1 MEAWLSGLLAQFRQ
15 RKAHSD
21 GQHAP
26 KKQKKKKKVS
36 NTKDEESVQEGL
48 DIDQSQGEDASPH
61 SCQRGAAAA
70 SDFAIVRTLH
80 SDELIKHDQMYTTEL
95 ESEISTT
102 ADDYSSEVN
111 GCSFL
116 TRTEVPAD
124 FIREEEFGFGENYS
138 ELGIQHS
145 IARLEMMENELAGKQ
160 QEIEELNR
168 ELEEMRA
175 AYGTEGLQQ
184 LQEFEAAI
192 KKRDDIITQLTAN
205 LQQARKEKDET
216 MREFLELTEQSQK
229 LQIQFQHLQASE
241 ALRNT
246 SHSSTAADLLQAKQQ
261 ILAYQQQLEEQEQ
274 LLKNYQVKNEDF
286 ELQVSL
292 LQQRVAAFETEKC
305 KTEEDFTKRKLRE
318 KETAIEELEAKILEE
333 EENIFILQK
342 KLSAAEKSLE
352 EVKEEILQKNQE
364 IQNVRVE
371 LSSSKQKERQ
381 CSDEIKQLM
390 GTVEELQKRYHKD
403 SQHDNDI
410 VERMELEAQRRLA
423 DLRAELEEVHGQQIV
438 QMKQELVREHTM
450 EIEKLLAQ
458 QKADMERTLSL
469 HSGNTNED
477 QMHLMN
483 IAINELNLMLQ
494 EATYQ
499 KEKVRQDLSQQ
510 LEILSSEKSALQNKV
525 EDLCQELDFA
535 REQIQR
541 AKQTINERE
550 SKLHEVDQLQ
560 ITTAELRAQLAAA
573 SEIREELEEKHEAEV
588 TNYKIKLEML
598 EREKDAVLGRM
609 AESQE
614 AELERLRTHLLF
626 SHEEELSKLRD
637 DLQQEHRIN
646 TENLKDN
653 MIMQS
658 KQQLDDLQ
666 NEMSKKM
673 EAMQFENENLIAKQ
687 SELTL
692 EIARLKDLQESIV
705 NSKSEE
711 MMLQIQDLQ
720 NEIEVLRLEEKEKGT
735 LEQEV
740 QVLQLKT
747 ELLEKQMKERE
758 DSLQEKCTLLETQ
771 NNFLED
777 KSNALKEK
785 LKKYSI
791 KNTEESFTDGI
802 SSESEEFDLQNRI
815 DNLIAENE
823 KLVKQDIELKEEIER
838 LQNSFSFAEH
848 NYQELQKTHASLLKV
863 KLDLEESK
871 DKREAEYEAKLR
883 ALTEEIQHLQG
894 DTSVVLKSQ
903 STIVCGKREKILRSE
918 TFDVEE
924 VVEKDTTELMEK
936 LEVTQREKLE
946 LSLRLSDLS
955 EQLKLKSSQIC
966 LLNEEVR
973 SLKQDKEHMSVKC
986 KELEVLVSHR
996 LEENMNSYEHETKY
1010 PNGGLQTGHPR
1021 VCEHTGFVPD
1031 SYKDYDKAIREEKL
1045 IANQSVVHHVPVEE
1059 TIELSISEPESLLD
1073 NFHKMND
1080 GLAGGSSCLNHLQSE
1095 SELQEQLDMLK
1106 SEQSD
1111 LKLQMEAQ
1119 RICLSLVYSA
1129 HVDQVRECMENEKEN
1144 ALSALKEELQS
1155 HHAQELN
1162 ELMKNQLDLQNVK
1175 NQNLDEEGQS
1185 PWVHLERLS
1194 KTVAEEC
1201 SKLTQSLC
1209 SVQLENVSPAVESG
1223 AGEREQS
1230 NSVLISRTEAQALQ
1244 GTLQILLSKIME
1256 EYHRLLDYHS
1266 KFVKDRKKLEEQ
1278 EASFAEYNGK
1288 ESNCLQQSVE
1298 CLPTPSQDLAD
1309 LKVRSP
1315 CWEDMD
1321 NFKTRLEEQ
1330 HAQEVK
1336 RLRSYF
1342 HQQLK
1347 ETEERYTAEIVHLQS
1362 RLQDASV
1369 ASDCFSISVES
1380 QENEVKQ
1387 NGKNTKSSRQQC
1399 TENPEELTNDIA
1411 VTEFLEEQYQEKLLQ
1426 EVAKVVVTMSV
1437 EFAQKNELA
1446 RIANLKEEEM
1456 LSVVPIETQ
1465 QENNFTRKECLEKFD
1480 SASLLISMPNYEESK
1495 SLSREI
1501 SEECGEISSL
1511 EGQFQPDV
1519 KPAKTFGL
1527 HNFDSTISSLND
1539 RELMQ
1544 NTSLIQNEVSTSS
1557 IVSSSQRSLYEE
1569 RLEDMR
1575 QELVRQ
1581 HQEHQQATEI
1591 LKQGHMKQM
1600 ELQKENQ
1607 EILLAELD
1615 RLKVQLAESDTLDS
1629 ESIIT
1634 EREQMLLEELES
1646 LKEQLLAGREK
1657 LPCELK
1663 TSGTQTQSENV
1674 SQNES
1679 KEKIGEGED
1688 EGKHEG
1694 TSPDILS
1701 KERCALQKANN
1712 RLLKILLEVVKTTVA
1727 VEETI
1732 GRHVVGLLD
1741 RSSKCQLPFK
1751 SLAWETRAEDSTKPS
1766 ICVAYEAEKAS
1777 SSYHGSDVEGD
1788 GPSMWSEVT
1797 DEGLE
1802 LSQYLT
1808 EHGFAGVEVDPK
1820 NEELVL
1826 NISSRLQ
1833 AAVEK
1838 LLETINETTNQLEH
1852 AKVTQTE
1859 LMRESFKQEQEAT
1872 ELLRCQEELQERLD
1886 GEVKAREQ
1894 LALELSKAENL
1905 IDGYADEKS
1914 LLEEQ
1919 IQEKTDAIDHLEQE
1933 LLCTGNKLQELEA
1946 ERQQL
1951 QEEKELLFR
1960 QKDAMKADAGP
1971 VEQRLVDAAVDAASQ
1986 AELLAETEK
1995 LMKEKIEVQRQA
2007 EKEYDYLQKQVKAL
2021 ETDVEEQVSR
2031 YLELEH
2037 EKNAELMDLRRQ
2049 NQALEKQ
2056 LEKTKK
2062 FLDEQA
2068 IDREHERDVFQQ
2080 EIVKL
2085 EQQLKIPQRFQPV
2098 NEHQNREVE
2107 QLTNHLKE
2115 KTDKCSE
2122 LLLSKEQL
2130 QRDVQERNE
2139 EIEKLECR
2147 IRELEQ
2153 ALMISADSLQKVEER
2168 KQFGSTT
2175 IRGELPLEAQL
2186 QAEQE
2191 AVDRKE
2197 KEIINL
2203 EEQLEQFREELENKN
2218 EEVQQLHMQLE
2229 IQHKESTTRQQELE
2243 QENKFFKEDMEKM
2256 GLAIQKPE
2264 DTSIKGH
2271 HAVAGKFVQII
2282 QEKEQEINELHEQ
2295 ISKLQQQLEITTD
2308 NKVIEGKNEHI
2319 RELEAQIEYLKSD
2332 QERVKQNSEQELE
2345 QLNDV
2350 IEKLQQELA
2359 NIEHKVP
2366 LDFSLTQEDADNLK
2380 YQLDVVL
2387 AEKEALVKQ
2396 VENKDVEVSVMKNE
2410 LEETKLKMGKLEKEV
2425 DVFKKEHEKKKE
2437 GIHRNMQ
2444 MDSGVAEIRGS
2455 SQLKTESQKKT
2466 KMLKNETPLG
2476 YEEKNAK
2483 DSSSTKLQQL
2493 QEALEEKDS
2502 ELKQHC
2508 NQLMA
2513 LKEQAQAESAVLK
2526 QKITELEETLEQKV
2540 AAALVSQAQLK
2551 AVLEQSKLLQ
2561 EMQVVSGDA
2570 LEAIKTISAEKGNS
2584 TPGEDAGS
2592 ILTSLSNKLLEMESQ
2607 LAGAQS
2613 SLELEKAKV
2622 EIAQKEAKEKEERL
2636 AELHQL
2642 LAEVEE
2648 KHKKEKAKSSKQEK
2662 TLTAQVAKE
2671 LSENKERNIL
2681 SDDPELERIRAESV
2695 AAKEELN
2702 SYREK
2707 AEKLNEQLMVKE
2719 TSLLRLEE
2727 DLRQTKDKLAEAEE
2741 KIENYVRKEKC
2752 IGKSEGVC
2760 INRSDASCQTD
2771 KALHINS
2778 CNQTSQLLVK
2788 NEEIQFD
2795 LQNGCSAEE
2804 VAEIIKEF
2812 SEKIDK
2818 MQELHAA
2825 EIMDMETRH
2834 ISESEALKR
2843 EQFIVVQELTEECN
2857 TLKDVIE
2864 ALRDKEGIPCI
2875 AQPSS
2880 SNARDGCSSDSS
2892 SDWSQGAYLVPSQG
2906 SDAVSEGIGDE
2917 GEEST
2922 DILPKGIKGLLRA
2935 IHREGEQIISLS
2947 ESPYKE
2953 SNVHSLKQGPEFWL
2967 EERKAFLGTVSSLKD
2982 VIAKMQIHRDTEF
2995 YAGSE
3000 SSEGVSDWRA
3010 ELLYAVQQVFQKE
3023 KDVLLAAF
3031 QMELAEMGIRDVM
3044 EIVDQ
3049 LEKRLQEQH
3058 IFQRTAVDCI
3068 QNADRRSLLM
3078 EINLLRAQL
3087 NNRRTDLRGELEM
3100 EPKCHE
3106 LLGYN
3111 MEVQM
3116 ELSNIKDK
3124 AAEVQEQLNSER
3136 VMVAELKN
3144 ELGQTKLEL
3153 ETTLKAQ
3160 HKHLRDL
3167 EAIRNELKGKAAE
3180 LDLLKD
3186 TMASEQKKSR
3196 ELQWALEK
3204 ERAKIERSE
3213 ERGKE
3218 ELEDLKYSLEN
3229 EKQKVAELSN
3239 LLELERELSTD
3250 LQKKI
3255 QSQETLNAA
3264 QLSQERSC
3272 NSELQVLL
3280 ESERFRVLE
3289 INSALE
3295 REKELC
3301 AQLQAADQK
3310 SQDGTLTPAEEL
3322 LQDLQKQLDEKH
3334 DCIVALVSETEK
3346 YKLEVVQ
3353 LKQQMEMERQV
3364 QRKALQTE
3372 QDANI
3377 LAQKKVHELESKVE
3391 DLQWQLGEKRQ
3402 QVHQLQ
3408 CEEKKLQ
3415 ETIQELQQ
3423 REQRE
3428 EPGVKVEKAVC
3439 QNLNETTRDTSNERT
3454 RKWVF
3459 QQKIGGV
3466 ETKEL
3471 SYSALVGM
3479 GDATKESQDL
3489 QMIGQKLISVSSTL
3503 KHLANKA
3510 AQRLPFEKA
3519 DDEGFVGI
3527 QNNIEEVI
3535 LQLQMLSG
3543 LPNLEAEISSDLPS
3557 SASLAERLLKQNAEL
3572 TGFVSRLSEEKNN
3585 LRNAVMKLE
3594 EELRRYQQRGACGD
3608 STFRL
3613 SLNNGGSVDTLLA
3626 SERELWN
3633 KEKLILQQ
3641 SLKQA
3646 EAELAK
3652 LRAEL
3657 RNEAFLRELGSDS
3670 ENAALKRIYG
3680 RYLRAESFR
3689 KALIYQKKYLL
3700 LLLGGFQECE
3710 DATLSLL
3717 ARMGGQPSY
3726 TDLEVITRRSK
3737 SFTRFRS
3744 AVRVLIAISRMK
3756 FLVRRWHRVTGYS
3769 LTGIN
3774 RDGFSQNTG
3783 NDLRP
3788 DSFPGG
3794 LELFGE
3800 HRHSSYRSRSELESL
3815 RSPLSYQHRYQ
3826 GIHTDLSPV
3835 SLACS
3840 QLQNYDP
3847 DRALTDYINRLEA
3860 LQRRLGSV
3868 QSAPA
3873 SYTQLHSGIR
3883 R

>member
-1 MEAWLSGLLAQFRQ
+1 MEDEERQKKLEAGKAKLAQFRQ

-80 SDELIKHDQMYTTEL
+80 SDELIKHDQMYTTE
-95 ESEISTT
+95 
-102 ADDYSSEVN
+102 
-111 GCSFL
+111 
-116 TRTEVPAD
+116 
-124 FIREEEFGFGENYS
+124 
-138 ELGIQHS
+138 
-145 IARLEMMENELAGKQ
+145 
-160 QEIEELNR
+160 
-168 ELEEMRA
+168 
-175 AYGTEGLQQ
+175 

>member
-1 MEAWLSGLLAQFRQ
+1 MEDEERQKKLEAGKAKLAQFRQ

-36 NTKDEESVQEGL
+36 NTKDEELVQEGL
-48 DIDQSQGEDASPH
+48 DIDQSQGEDASTH

-80 SDELIKHDQMYTTEL
+80 SDELIKHDQMYTTE
-95 ESEISTT
+95 
-102 ADDYSSEVN
+102 
-111 GCSFL
+111 
-116 TRTEVPAD
+116 
-124 FIREEEFGFGENYS
+124 
-138 ELGIQHS
+138 
-145 IARLEMMENELAGKQ
+145 
-160 QEIEELNR
+160 
-168 ELEEMRA
+168 
-175 AYGTEGLQQ
+175 

-292 LQQRVAAFETEKC
+292 LQQRVTAFETEKC

-510 LEILSSEKSALQNKV
+510 LEILSSEKSALQNQV
-525 EDLCQELDFA
+525 EDLCQELGFA

-560 ITTAELRAQLAAA
+560 ITTAELKAQLAAA
-573 SEIREELEEKHEAEV
+573 SKTREELEEKHEAEV

-653 MIMQS
+653 MVMQS

-666 NEMSKKM
+666 NEMSKKI

-687 SELTL
+687 NELTL
-692 EIARLKDLQESIV
+692 EISRLKDLQESIV

-720 NEIEVLRLEEKEKGT
+720 KEIEVLRLEGKEKGS

-747 ELLEKQMKERE
+747 ELLEKQMKEQE
-758 DSLQEKCTLLETQ
+758 DSLQEKCTILETQ

-785 LKKYSI
+785 LKKYAI

-838 LQNSFSFAEH
+838 LQNSLSFAEH
-848 NYQELQKTHASLLKV
+848 NYQELQKTHASLLRV
-863 KLDLEESK
+863 KLDLEENK
-871 DKREAEYEAKLR
+871 DKREAEYEAKFR
-883 ALTEEIQHLQG
+883 ALTEESQHLQG
-894 DTSVVLKSQ
+894 DISVVLKSQ

-955 EQLKLKSSQIC
+955 EQLKLKSSQVC
-966 LLNEEVR
+966 QLNEEVR

-996 LEENMNSYEHETKY
+996 LEENMNSCEHETKY

-1021 VCEHTGFVPD
+1021 VCEHAGFVPD

-1045 IANQSVVHHVPVEE
+1045 IASQSVVHHVPVEE
-1059 TIELSISEPESLLD
+1059 TIEHSISEPESLLD
-1073 NFHKMND
+1073 NFHQMND

-1209 SVQLENVSPAVESG
+1209 RVQPENVSPAVESG

-1230 NSVLISRTEAQALQ
+1230 NSVLISRAEAQALQ

-1256 EYHRLLDYHS
+1256 EYRRLLETHS

-1288 ESNCLQQSVE
+1288 ESDCLQQSVE
-1298 CLPTPSQDLAD
+1298 CLPTLSQDLAD

-1330 HAQEVK
+1330 HAQEVE

-1387 NGKNTKSSRQQC
+1387 NGKNAKSDRQQC
-1399 TENPEELTNDIA
+1399 TENTEELTNDVA

-1480 SASLLISMPNYEESK
+1480 SASLLISMPKYEESK

-1527 HNFDSTISSLND
+1527 YNFDSTITSLND

-1544 NTSLIQNEVSTSS
+1544 NTSLIQNEASTSS

-1569 RLEDMR
+1569 HLEDMR

-1591 LKQGHMKQM
+1591 LKQGHMQQM

-1646 LKEQLLAGREK
+1646 LKERLMPGREK
-1657 LPCELK
+1657 LPFELK
-1663 TSGTQTQSENV
+1663 NSGTQTQGENV

-1679 KEKIGEGED
+1679 KEEICEG
-1688 EGKHEG
+1688 EGKHEE
-1694 TSPDILS
+1694 TSPDLLS

-2021 ETDVEEQVSR
+2021 ETDIEEQVSR
-2031 YLELEH
+2031 YLELEQ
-2037 EKNAELMDLRRQ
+2037 EKNAELMDLRQQ

-2085 EQQLKIPQRFQPV
+2085 EQQLKIPQRFQPI

-2387 AEKEALVKQ
+2387 AEKEALLKQ
-2396 VENKDVEVSVMKNE
+2396 VENKDVEVTVMKNE
-2410 LEETKLKMGKLEKEV
+2410 LEETKLKMSKLVKEV
-2425 DVFKKEHEKKKE
+2425 DALKKEHEEKE

-2455 SQLKTESQKKT
+2455 SQVKTESQKKT

-2476 YEEKNAK
+2476 YEEENAK
-2483 DSSSTKLQQL
+2483 DSSSSKLQQL
-2493 QEALEEKDS
+2493 QKASEEKDS

-2508 NQLMA
+2508 NQLTD

-2526 QKITELEETLEQKV
+2526 QKIAELEETLEQKV

-2561 EMQVVSGDA
+2561 EMQMVSGNA
-2570 LEAIKTISAEKGNS
+2570 LEAIKTISTEKGNS

-2592 ILTSLSNKLLEMESQ
+2592 ILSSLSNKLLQMESQ
-2607 LAGAQS
+2607 LASAQS

-2662 TLTAQVAKE
+2662 MLTAQVAKE

-2681 SDDPELERIRAESV
+2681 SDYPELERIRAESV

-2707 AEKLNEQLMVKE
+2707 AEKLNEQLTVKE

-2741 KIENYVRKEKC
+2741 KIENYVRKEKS
-2752 IGKSEGVC
+2752 IEKSEGVC
-2760 INRSDASCQTD
+2760 INRTDASCQTD

-2788 NEEIQFD
+2788 NEEIQID
-2795 LQNGCSAEE
+2795 LQNGCSSEE

-2834 ISESEALKR
+2834 ISESDALKR
-2843 EQFIVVQELTEECN
+2843 EQFIVVQELMEECN

-2864 ALRDKEGIPCI
+2864 SLRDKEGIPGL

-2892 SDWSQGAYLVPSQG
+2892 SDCSQGAYLIPSQG

-2935 IHREGEQIISLS
+2935 IHQEGEQIISLS

-2953 SNVHSLKQGPEFWL
+2953 SNIHSLKQGPEFWL

-3031 QMELAEMGIRDVM
+3031 EMELAEMGIRDVM

-3116 ELSNIKDK
+3116 ELNNIKDK

-3136 VMVAELKN
+3136 VVVAELKN

-3218 ELEDLKYSLEN
+3218 DLEDLKYSLES
-3229 EKQKVAELSN
+3229 EKQKVVELTN

-3334 DCIVALVSETEK
+3334 DSIVALVSETEK

-3353 LKQQMEMERQV
+3353 LKQQMENERQV

-3428 EPGVKVEKAVC
+3428 EPGVKVEKAVS
-3439 QNLNETTRDTSNERT
+3439 QNLNETTWDTSNERT

-3543 LPNLEAEISSDLPS
+3543 LPTLEAEISSDLPS
-3557 SASLAERLLKQNAEL
+3557 SASLTEKLLKQNAEL

-3613 SLNNGGSVDTLLA
+3613 PLNNGGSVDTLLA

-3633 KEKLILQQ
+3633 KEKLTLQQ

-3710 DATLSLL
+3710 DATLTLL

-3726 TDLEVITRRSK
+3726 TDLELITRRSK
-3737 SFTRFRS
+3737 GFTRFRS
-3744 AVRVLIAISRMK
+3744 VVRVLIAISRMK

-3774 RDGFSQNTG
+3774 REGFSQNTG

-3788 DSFPGG
+3788 DSFPGA

-3873 SYTQLHSGIR
+3873 SYTQLHSGMR